1 VPGTEQKY
9 IPALSV
15 RALTPFYDFVQRWIV
30 RDTIYKKKLIEQARI
45 KASHK
50 VMDLGCG
57 TGTLAIMVKKAQPK
71 AEVFGLDA
79 DAQMLK
85 VAYLKTSRESL
96 EVTFNK
102 GMAFDLPYPDESL
115 DRVLSSLMIHHLKT
129 PDKEKTAR
137 EIYRVLKPG
146 GQFHVL
152 DFGKPVTFYGKLL
165 GPFLHKFEEA
175 NDNIEG
181 RLPLI
186 FEEAGLVVK
195 EKGRYWTF
203 FGDLTFL
210 AAVKP

>member
-1 VPGTEQKY
+1 MPENEHKY
-9 IPALSV
+9 IPALGLRV
-15 RALTPFYDFVQRWIV
+15 LTPFYDFIQRWIV
-30 RDTIYKKKLIEQARI
+30 RDTLYKKNLIEQARI
-45 KASHK
+45 KAGHK

-57 TGTLAIMVKKAQPK
+57 TGTLAIMIKKTHPK

-79 DAQMLK
+79 DPQMLK
-85 VAYLKTSRESL
+85 VAYLKTTRESL
-96 EVTFNK
+96 EITFNK
-102 GMAFDLPYPDESL
+102 GMAFDLPYPDASL

-137 EIYRVLKPG
+137 EIYRVLKTG

-165 GPFLHKFEEA
+165 GPFLYRFEEA
-175 NDNIEG
+175 NDNIGG

-186 FEEAGLVVK
+186 FQEAGLAVQ

-210 AAVKP
+210 VAVKP